1 MWKLIKLEWKKNK
14 VGKYVRNALI
24 LAAAL
29 SLFLFAFTYLGIA
42 NDPDT
47 GKPDA
52 VQEEHTLSSTVEM
65 FTSISFL
72 VFTGV
77 MLASFLVAAYQN
89 KTMALMFLYPIK
101 RQKILLSQML
111 AVWLFNLAALFTTKL
126 LLYGVLLVGAQFLE
140 PAFPLDFDM
149 ADIGFYLQ
157 AAIKAAVTVSMG
169 FIALYVGLAMQSAK
183 ATIIASFLLI
193 FLTQANIG
201 DFSMA
206 GNMVMPL
213 LLATVS
219 LVCAV
224 LSICGVERR
233 DLK

>member
-72 VFTGV
+72 VF
-77 MLASFLVAAYQN
+77 
-89 KTMALMFLYPIK
+89 
-101 RQKILLSQML
+101 
-111 AVWLFNLAALFTTKL
+111 
-126 LLYGVLLVGAQFLE
+126 
-140 PAFPLDFDM
+140 
-149 ADIGFYLQ
+149 GFYD
-157 AAIKAAVTVSMG
+157 T
-169 FIALYVGLAMQSAK
+169 
-183 ATIIASFLLI
+183 
-193 FLTQANIG
+193 
-201 DFSMA
+201 D
-206 GNMVMPL
+206 
-213 LLATVS
+213 
-219 LVCAV
+219 
-224 LSICGVERR
+224 LSPNNSGVQEGP
-233 DLK
+233 

>member
-140 PAFPLDFDM
+140 PAFPIDFDM

-169 FIALYVGLAMQSAK
+169 FLSV
-183 ATIIASFLLI
+183 
-193 FLTQANIG
+193 
-201 DFSMA
+201 DFSDTSQYRRLFYGWEYGDAAAVGDCLA
-206 GNMVMPL
+206 GL
-213 LLATVS
+213 
-219 LVCAV
+219 CGAV
-224 LSICGVERR
+224 
-233 DLK
+233 DLWGRAEGFKVRA

>member
-14 VGKYVRNALI
+14 IGKYVRNALI

-52 VQEEHTLSSTVEM
+52 VQGEHTLSATVEM

-111 AVWLFNLAALFTTKL
+111 AVWLFNLL
-126 LLYGVLLVGAQFLE
+126 
-140 PAFPLDFDM
+140 
-149 ADIGFYLQ
+149 
-157 AAIKAAVTVSMG
+157 
-169 FIALYVGLAMQSAK
+169 
-183 ATIIASFLLI
+183 
-193 FLTQANIG
+193 
-201 DFSMA
+201 
-206 GNMVMPL
+206 
-213 LLATVS
+213 
-219 LVCAV
+219 
-224 LSICGVERR
+224 
-233 DLK
+233 